1 MSLFIV
7 ALTALLSGC
16 VAQQADL
23 KQTEKTLQQRIKQS
37 SDELAQARARQ
48 SQEISTL
55 REQELPQ
62 LRGDLERAL
71 HQAQE
76 LQAKQE
82 DLKHRSAQLEQQTR
96 KLEQLA
102 AKMEADSTTR
112 YVWVQKSLDNQ
123 DAKVAARLDEIT
135 KAMDASMAAL
145 KKDIVDV
152 VQRTNEGLGKRVDQK
167 LDEQQ
172 KGLIES
178 QHRLDQVSQKFTQFN
193 QALTGFREALTSLN
207 DRVAQEEQTSKTLAA
222 RIEADA
228 KAASGHA
235 GEVSKSVAS
244 VAKALEAV
252 GQKVTARLDEQDHRI
267 DAVQKMTSRFEE
279 QDRRLE
285 SLVKSLEQITHK
297 VGQPRQQ
304 PSKQAQRAPAPSPDL
319 AHAEQP
325 VQESSAASSAQDDT
339 DHVQSPVAAIPAPR
353 ETPAVEAA
361 PEPNAEP
368 PDRARYERVLA
379 LFRDGDL
386 EGARHGFS
394 AFLAEYPNS
403 DLAPNARYWL
413 GESYYGKKD
422 FRKAIDAYDK
432 VELDYPGSEKVPAAL
447 LKKGYA
453 YLALKDKKRASSAFK
468 QVVTLYPKSP
478 EAGKASDKLAQLKE
492 VR

>member
-1 MSLFIV
+1 VAAVIVVLF
-7 ALTALLSGC
+7 ALLSGC

-23 KQTEKTLQQRIKQS
+23 KQTEKVLQQRIKQQDDQLS
-37 SDELAQARARQ
+37 QTRARQ

-62 LRGDLERAL
+62 LRGELEKAL
-71 HQAQE
+71 HQAQD

-82 DLKHRSAQLEQQTR
+82 DFKHRSAQLEQQTK

-102 AKMEADSTTR
+102 AKLETDGSTR
-112 YVWVQKSLDNQ
+112 HLWVQKSLDTQ
-123 DAKVAARLDEIT
+123 DAKVAARLDEIS
-135 KAMDASMAAL
+135 KAMEAL
-145 KKDIVDV
+145 KRDIVEV
-152 VQRTNEGLGKRVDQK
+152 VQRTNEGLAKRVDIK

-172 KGLIES
+172 KGLVET

-193 QALTGFREALTSLN
+193 QALTGFKEALTGLN
-207 DRVAQEEQTSKTLAA
+207 DRVGQEEQTAKSLAA
-222 RIEADA
+222 RIDADS
-228 KAASGHA
+228 KAASVHA
-235 GEVSKSVAS
+235 TEVNKSVAS
-244 VAKALEAV
+244 VAKALESV
-252 GQKVTARLDEQDHRI
+252 GQKVTARFD
-267 DAVQKMTSRFEE
+267 E
-279 QDRRLE
+279 QDRRIE
-285 SLVKSLEQITHK
+285 SLVKSVEQTNHK
-297 VGQPRQQ
+297 SGSRQQ
-304 PSKQAQRAPAPSPDL
+304 AAKQTQRLIPAPSHDL
-319 AHAEQP
+319 AHSERAEQDSSLAP
-325 VQESSAASSAQDDT
+325 VPQDDLEVMSAAPAKIAAPQES
-339 DHVQSPVAAIPAPR
+339 
-353 ETPAVEAA
+353 PAVESAQSNG
-361 PEPNAEP
+361 ESL
-368 PDRARYERVLA
+368 DRVRYEHVLA

-386 EGARHGFS
+386 DGARRGFA
-394 AFLAEYPNS
+394 AFLSEYPNS

-432 VELDYPGSEKVPAAL
+432 VELDYPSSEKVPAAM